1 MQIPLDRFEQ
11 VVDEKILERGLSYY
25 RNGHVGEIEEIAPNT
40 YEAIVE
46 GTEDYTVELTIKNSV
61 VTEHS
66 CDCPYDMGPVCKHVT
81 AVIFKL
87 LEDELDLSETK
98 TKKKKSSAKH
108 KSTAEQIN
116 DILAKATHDELVK
129 IISDEAKKNANFRN
143 HLFTVLECYNDDI
156 SIEYYQKQVKSII
169 KAATGK
175 YGFIEW
181 NETRVVGRAIGE
193 MLDGAQVNM
202 DSKNYRTALMV
213 LFAVIGEME
222 DALNNSDDSNGE
234 IGGCIDESFEM
245 LNNLAEVNRQ
255 EDIRKMIFETCLDF
269 FKRNLYNG
277 FDWHTE
283 LLEIAAS
290 QVKTDGEFKE
300 VLALTEKPL
309 ESEYYEEV
317 LQTIKYD
324 LLLKV
329 RGEIEANAFRDQ
341 NLSNSRF
348 RRMAIEM
355 AMEQKNFADAIR
367 IARDGVKCDMQ
378 SKPGLAKEWYDW
390 LLKIAQAQNDTPK
403 IIEYARYLLIDNFRQ
418 EQDYYKILKKNVKHE
433 EWDDFVCD
441 IVAEIK
447 NKGRYWDS
455 ELVAKIFISEKWWD
469 KLLAFVKDCNRLSVT
484 ERYESF
490 LAKQYAEEVAGIY
503 AKQIMKFMENNMG
516 RDNYKEACRYIR
528 RMIKLGARAEADKI
542 VATLRNL
549 YPNRRALMEE
559 LNRV

>member
-1 MQIPLDRFEQ
+1 
-11 VVDEKILERGLSYY
+11 
-25 RNGHVGEIEEIAPNT
+25 
-40 YEAIVE
+40 
-46 GTEDYTVELTIKNSV
+46 
-61 VTEHS
+61 
-66 CDCPYDMGPVCKHVT
+66 
-81 AVIFKL
+81 
-87 LEDELDLSETK
+87 
-98 TKKKKSSAKH
+98 
-108 KSTAEQIN
+108 
-116 DILAKATHDELVK
+116 
-129 IISDEAKKNANFRN
+129 
-143 HLFTVLECYNDDI
+143 
-156 SIEYYQKQVKSII
+156 
-169 KAATGK
+169 
-175 YGFIEW
+175 
-181 NETRVVGRAIGE
+181 
-193 MLDGAQVNM
+193 
-202 DSKNYRTALMV
+202 
-213 LFAVIGEME
+213 
-222 DALNNSDDSNGE
+222 
-234 IGGCIDESFEM
+234 
-245 LNNLAEVNRQ
+245 
-255 EDIRKMIFETCLDF
+255 
-269 FKRNLYNG
+269 
-277 FDWHTE
+277 
-283 LLEIAAS
+283 
-290 QVKTDGEFKE
+290 
-300 VLALTEKPL
+300 
-309 ESEYYEEV
+309 
-317 LQTIKYD
+317 
-324 LLLKV
+324 
-329 RGEIEANAFRDQ
+329 
-341 NLSNSRF
+341 
-348 RRMAIEM
+348 M